1 MSPEL
6 FCLQKQEGEVLT
18 LKDKRKIELL
28 QMTMAR
34 KLSIQES
41 ALAFGCSKRHVYRL
55 LRRLEEK
62 GLDGM
67 VHGNRGKPSHRR
79 TKDEV
84 KAKILQ
90 LVQGKYRDVNDTH
103 LTELLLKNEKI
114 RIGRE
119 TLRSILRQAGIKAK
133 RQRRSPKYRSRR
145 ERKEAMGMML
155 QIDGSPHDWLEGR
168 GQWLTLIGAKDD
180 ATGYVWA
187 HFAEA
192 ETTWAYMN
200 LMEDVFAS
208 HGLPLTLYSDRH
220 TIFHT
225 SREQTIVEQLKDI
238 RPLSQ
243 FGHAM
248 NDLGIS
254 IIKAWSPQAKGRV
267 ERQWGV
273 FQDRLVVEMRLAGI
287 SSMEEA
293 NAFLSSGFL
302 ADYNKRFTV
311 PAKSRTSVFR
321 SVPAKSKLERILCI
335 RQKRVVAKDHT
346 ISFEGLILQIPP
358 TKRFH
363 SLASRTVDVLQLKDG
378 RIEILY
384 QNHVVSTFSQAA
396 VTRMVNQYEPS
407 KTELKL
413 VVSN

>member
-1 MSPEL
+1 
-6 FCLQKQEGEVLT
+6 
-18 LKDKRKIELL
+18 
-28 QMTMAR
+28 
-34 KLSIQES
+34 
-41 ALAFGCSKRHVYRL
+41 
-55 LRRLEEK
+55 
-62 GLDGM
+62 
-67 VHGNRGKPSHRR
+67 
-79 TKDEV
+79 
-84 KAKILQ
+84 
-90 LVQGKYRDVNDTH
+90 
-103 LTELLLKNEKI
+103 
-114 RIGRE
+114 
-119 TLRSILRQAGIKAK
+119 
-133 RQRRSPKYRSRR
+133 
-145 ERKEAMGMML
+145 
-155 QIDGSPHDWLEGR
+155 
-168 GQWLTLIGAKDD
+168 
-180 ATGYVWA
+180 
-187 HFAEA
+187 
-192 ETTWAYMN
+192 MN